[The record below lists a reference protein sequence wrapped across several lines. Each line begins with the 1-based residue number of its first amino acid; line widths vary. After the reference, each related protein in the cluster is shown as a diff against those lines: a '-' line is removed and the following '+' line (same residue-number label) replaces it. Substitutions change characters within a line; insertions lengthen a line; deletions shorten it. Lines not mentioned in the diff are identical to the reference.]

1 MLDCLILGD
10 SIAKGISDIR
20 KECVAYVQSGINSRN
35 WNDKFVKKIKPAKTT
50 IISLGSN
57 DYKNLNTEIELVAL
71 RSFTNSDHIFW
82 IVPAIKPEKQEI
94 VKKIARYYGDTFVII
109 PELSSDKV
117 HPTYKGYKQLAE
129 LTKTERI
136 EWKIL

>member
-20 KECVAYVQSGINSRN
+20 KECVAYVQSGINSQN
-35 WNDKFVKKIKPAKTT
+35 WNDKFVKQIRPARTT

-71 RSFTNSDHIFW
+71 RSFVNSDKVFW
-82 IVPAIKPEKQEI
+82 IVPAIKPEKQEL
-94 VKKIARYYGDTFVII
+94 VKKIARLYGDTFVII
-109 PELSSDKV
+109 PELSADKV
-117 HPTYKGYKQLAE
+117 HPTYQGYKQLGI
-129 LTKTERI
+129 LTK
-136 EWKIL
+136 

>member
-20 KECVAYVQSGINSRN
+20 KECVAYVQSGINSQN
-35 WNDKFVKKIKPAKTT
+35 WNDKFVKQIRPARTT

-71 RSFTNSDHIFW
+71 RSFVNSDKVFW
-82 IVPAIKPEKQEI
+82 IVPAIKPEKQELI
-94 VKKIARYYGDTFVII
+94 KKIARLYGDTFVII
-109 PELSSDKV
+109 PELSADKV
-117 HPTYKGYKQLAE
+117 HPTYQGYKQLGT
-129 LTKTERI
+129 LTK
-136 EWKIL
+136 

>member
-20 KECVAYVQSGINSRN
+20 KECVAYVQSVINSLD
-35 WNDKFVKKIKPAKTT
+35 WNDLFVKKIIPAKTT

-71 RSFTNSDHIFW
+71 RSFVNSDHIFW
-82 IVPAIKPEKQEI
+82 IVPAIKPEKQEL
-94 VKKIARYYGDTFVII
+94 VKKIARHYGDTFIVI
-109 PELSSDKV
+109 PELSTDKV
-117 HPTYKGYKQLAE
+117 HPTYRGYKQLGS
-129 LTKTERI
+129 LTK
-136 EWKIL
+136 

>member
-20 KECVAYVQSGINSRN
+20 KECVAYVQSGINSRD
-35 WNDKFVKKIKPAKTT
+35 WNDRFVKQIRPAKAT

-57 DYKNLNTEIELVAL
+57 DYKHLNTEIVLVAL
-71 RSFTNSDHIFW
+71 RSFVNSDYIFW

-94 VKKIARYYGDTFVII
+94 VKNSKTFWRHICYYSRII
-109 PELSSDKV
+109 
-117 HPTYKGYKQLAE
+117 Q
-129 LTKTERI
+129 R
-136 EWKIL
+136 

>member
-10 SIAKGISDIR
+10 SIAKGISQVR
-20 KECVAYVQSGINSRN
+20 TECVAYVQSGINSRD
-35 WNDKFVKKIKPAKTT
+35 WNDVFVKQIKPARST

-57 DYKNLNTEIELVAL
+57 DYRHLNTEIELVAL
-71 RSFTNSDHIFW
+71 RSFVNSDRVYW

-94 VKKIARYYGDTFVII
+94 VKKIARQYGDTFVII

-117 HPTYKGYKQLAE
+117 HPTYRGYRQLGE
-129 LTKTERI
+129 LTK
-136 EWKIL
+136 

>member
-20 KECVAYVQSGINSRN
+20 KECVAYVQSGINSRD
-35 WNDKFVKKIKPAKTT
+35 WNDRFVKNVKPSKTT

-57 DYKNLNTEIELVAL
+57 DYKSLNTEIELVAL
-71 RSFTNSDHIFW
+71 RSFINSDRIFW

-94 VKKIARYYGDTFVII
+94 VRKIARYYGDTFVII
-109 PELSSDKV
+109 PELSQDKV
-117 HPTYKGYKQLAE
+117 HPTYNGYKQLGR
-129 LTKTERI
+129 LTQ
-136 EWKIL
+136 